1 MKATA
6 KIETTALEAAY
17 EVRPAWPAARNDG
30 VAADTLHDAR
40 FRRLLGAR
48 NWMALPAPVRRRFS
62 KRLAPGE
69 TVLYRGRVTET
80 TLTIAGRV
88 VAQLARLIGS
98 PLPLGHG
105 ETGAAAVAVTEDS
118 AIGGQI
124 WTRLYAR
131 ACRFPQVVHSA
142 KRFQGPTGLEEYV
155 GRGVGMALE
164 LAVEEGALVFRSRHY
179 FLQALGRRWRLPRLL
194 APGAMEIVHRE
205 EGGGTFSF
213 ILSLT
218 HPLLGRLIHQVAL
231 FEEVVS

>member
-1 MKATA
+1 MRATA
-6 KIETTALEAAY
+6 EIETTARGAAY
-17 EVRPAWPAARNDG
+17 EVRPARPAARNDG
-30 VAADTLHDAR
+30 TEADTLRDAR
-40 FRRLLGAR
+40 FRRLLGTR
-48 NWMALPAPVRRRFS
+48 DWLALPAPVRRRFS

-80 TLTIAGRV
+80 TLTAAGRV

-105 ETGAAAVAVTEDS
+105 ATGAAAVAVTEDP

-131 ACRFPQVVHSA
+131 AGRFPQAVHSA

-164 LAVEEGALVFRSRHY
+164 LAVEDGALVFRSRHY
-179 FLQALGRRWRLPRLL
+179 FLQILGRRWRLPRLL

-213 ILSLT
+213 VLSLT